1 MDVGNSRHIADRF
14 GPAELQPLAYCFIS
28 LQTAALSLAAQ
39 CIFWDI
45 IAVMDEIQQA
55 PCKRSD
61 IKPEILSL
69 VTISEILFYN

>member
-1 MDVGNSRHIADRF
+1 MDVGNRGHIADRF
-14 GPAELQPLAYCFIS
+14 GPAELQPHAYCFTS

-39 CIFWDI
+39 FIFWNI
-45 IAVMDEIQQA
+45 IAVMDGIQQA

-69 VTISEILFYN
+69 VTISEILLYN